1 MTTVKQ
7 LEDPRMMRALA
18 HPLRLRVLGILR
30 IEGPQTATTLARL
43 TGASVPGLSYHL
55 RQLAEHGF
63 IEPAP
68 ELARD
73 NRERWWK
80 ASHERTSM
88 RSADFLDDPERM
100 AAGSAL
106 MAEMRRIYFDA
117 LKTWHEEQATW
128 GRAWIDAGTTSDW
141 ILDLTPDQLQS
152 LKDELAEVIERR
164 QNVPREETTEHVAV
178 MLQLFPRRFAGDDRS

>member
-1 MTTVKQ
+1 VTTVKQ
-7 LEDPRMMRALA
+7 LDDPRMMRALA
-18 HPLRLRVLGILR
+18 HPLRLQILGVLR
-30 IEGPQTATTLARL
+30 ADGPQTATSLAGV

-80 ASHERTSM
+80 ASHERTSL

-106 MAEMRRIYFDA
+106 MGEIRRVHFDA
-117 LKTWHEEQATW
+117 LKTWHDEQASW
-128 GRAWIDAGTTSDW
+128 GRAWIDAATSSDW
-141 ILDLTPDQLQS
+141 ILDLTPVQLQS
-152 LKDELAEVIERR
+152 LKDELRDVIERWQDAPR
-164 QNVPREETTEHVAV
+164 QKSTEHVTV
-178 MLQLFPRRFAGDDRS
+178 MLHLFPRRFAGDERS